1 VRAGGDEKRCSS
13 IAAFIRQVRSGSITG
28 PAHWG
33 ILLVV
38 MALILI
44 GGFVADDGPR
54 DAILCAVKV
63 PARR

>member
-1 VRAGGDEKRCSS
+1 MFFDRGVHQASEVRQHYWSS
-13 IAAFIRQVRSGSITG
+13 TLE
-28 PAHWG
+28 